1 MHCLVCLFRLVCIFL
16 FSSHP
21 NILPTHIRRPH
32 ILDAFE
38 TLGVTKAIVGTKAGA
53 ADVSLKQ
60 EMSRAID
67 DIHSVDDTLFVLL
80 TADSDFASEIRRARQ
95 AGITMVA
102 IHGGNSKAAYDSLL
116 Q

>member
-1 MHCLVCLFRLVCIFL
+1 
-16 FSSHP
+16 
-21 NILPTHIRRPH
+21 
-32 ILDAFE
+32 
-38 TLGVTKAIVGTKAGA
+38 
-53 ADVSLKQ
+53 
-60 EMSRAID
+60 MSRAID

-80 TADSDFASEIRRARQ
+80 TADSDFATEIRRARQ